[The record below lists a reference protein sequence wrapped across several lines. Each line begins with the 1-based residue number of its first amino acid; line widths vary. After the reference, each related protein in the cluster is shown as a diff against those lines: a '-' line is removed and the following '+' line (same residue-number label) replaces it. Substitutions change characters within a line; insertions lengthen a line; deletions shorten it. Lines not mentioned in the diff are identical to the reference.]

1 MAMVWGL
8 GILACLSAQS
18 SPAAP
23 ATKPAASLQSA
34 IPTDAMLV
42 YFNRPSAAARQRV
55 ESTGRVTSVLTAA
68 SALGVLSG
76 QGQLMADI
84 VSCFPVVG
92 TNDFAVALLDITA
105 YQPKPETYR
114 LDQLKLALIIH
125 SRGQNDL
132 ITAQI
137 RRMLSRYTNN
147 SVATLEDVNIGADKF
162 QRLID
167 SRAAKWGQI
176 AFGPLDEFY
185 VVTLGR
191 EAHAKIIAAYRGKT
205 SSLAQDAWFVSAHR
219 QTGGPDANIEW
230 FVNFEQFRSRLGE
243 VMKGRPEVV
252 IKELGFAEVRRTLW
266 AARPMG
272 TARAW
277 FGMYL
282 EPEGDRLVKLSDP
295 DTFPPQH
302 KAVIPPGATHAIMH
316 LDVAR
321 FATTIA
327 RAYLAGRSP
336 KNARA
341 LRQGYQELQQKLGLD
356 VSADLLAHLGPH
368 VIIHDY
374 PPHPLNVPL
383 LRSFLIET
391 DDPQRVRAAVN
402 ALLAEWDAHFVRQA
416 EGVENPL
423 ILPRVIRD
431 PDGIWYVQVGIV
443 GPAVAV
449 TDRYVVVS
457 WSPAAVRAILNF
469 VRAPATSRPAT
480 YPADR

>member
-1 MAMVWGL
+1 MTTVWRL
-8 GILACLSAQS
+8 GIVACLIARP

-68 SALGVLSG
+68 GALGVLSG

-92 TNDFAVALLDITA
+92 THDFAVALLDITA
-105 YQPKPETYR
+105 FQPKPETYR

-125 SRGQNDL
+125 SKGENDA
-132 ITAQI
+132 ITTHL

-147 SVATLEDVNIGADKF
+147 SVAILEDVSIGSDKF
-162 QRLID
+162 QRLVD
-167 SRAAKWGQI
+167 SRAAQWGVI
-176 AFGPLDEFY
+176 GFGPLDEFY

-191 EAHAKIIAAYRGKT
+191 EAHEKVIAAYRGET
-205 SSLAQDAWFVSAHR
+205 RSLAQDAWFMSAHR

-243 VMKGRPEVV
+243 VMKGRPEAV
-252 IKELGFAEVRRTLW
+252 IQELGFAQVQRTLW

-272 TARAW
+272 AARAW

-282 EPEGDRLVKLSDP
+282 EPKGDRLVKLSDP
-295 DTFPPQH
+295 ATFPPER

-321 FATTIA
+321 FATTIG

-336 KNARA
+336 KNAQA

-383 LRSFLIET
+383 LRSFLIEI
-391 DDPQRVRAAVN
+391 DDPQRVRAAVD

-416 EGVENPL
+416 QGVENPL
-423 ILPRVIRD
+423 ILPRVLRD
-431 PDGIWYVQVGIV
+431 PDGIWYLQVGIV

-449 TDRYVVVS
+449 TDRYAVAS
-457 WSPAAVRAILNF
+457 WSPAAVRAILKF
-469 VRAPATSRPAT
+469 VAPPTPSRPASH
-480 YPADR
+480 PAAR

>member
-1 MAMVWGL
+1 MTIAWRL
-8 GILACLSAQS
+8 GVLACLTV
-18 SPAAP
+18 SPAFAAP
-23 ATKPAASLQSA
+23 ATKPATAPQSA
-34 IPTDAMLV
+34 IPADAMLV

-55 ESTGRVTSVLTAA
+55 ESAGKVTSVLTAA
-68 SALGVLSG
+68 GALGVLSG

-92 TNDFAVALLDITA
+92 THDFAVALLDITA
-105 YQPKPETYR
+105 FQPKPETYR

-125 SRGQNDL
+125 SKGENDP
-132 ITAQI
+132 ITAHL

-147 SVATLEDVNIGADKF
+147 SVAALEDVSVGSDKF
-162 QRLID
+162 QRLVD
-167 SRAAKWGQI
+167 SRVAKWGVVG
-176 AFGPLDEFY
+176 FGPLDDFY

-191 EAHAKIIAAYRGKT
+191 EAHEKVIAAYRGKT
-205 SSLAQDAWFVSAHR
+205 PSLAQDAWFVSAHR

-230 FVNFEQFRSRLGE
+230 FVNFEQFRSRLSE
-243 VMKGRPEVV
+243 VMKGRPEAV
-252 IKELGFAEVRRTLW
+252 IRELGFAEVRRTLW

-282 EPEGDRLVKLSDP
+282 QPEGDRLVKLSDP
-295 DTFPPQH
+295 DTFPARH
-302 KAVIPPGATHAIMH
+302 KAVIPAGATHAIMR
-316 LDVAR
+316 LDVAQ

-336 KNARA
+336 KNAEA
-341 LRQGYQELQQKLGLD
+341 LRDGYQKLQEKLGLD

-391 DDPQRVRAAVN
+391 DDPQRVRAAVD

-423 ILPRVIRD
+423 ILPRVVRD
-431 PDGIWYVQVGIV
+431 PDGIWYLQVGIV
-443 GPAVAV
+443 GPAVAI

-457 WSPAAVRAILNF
+457 WSPAAVRAILKF
-469 VRAPATSRPAT
+469 IEAPTQSRPAT
-480 YPADR
+480 APAGR